1 MTEDTFPQH
10 TFQKHAVLE
19 CYTVQKTFNFQNRVM
34 YQNDHNI
41 PLAKKKRLFI
51 DDVCCTEQKL
61 QMLTNHIC
69 LFIYCT

>member
-19 CYTVQKTFNFQNRVM
+19 CYTVKKTFNFQNRVM

-41 PLAKKKRLFI
+41 PLAKKK
-51 DDVCCTEQKL
+51 K
-61 QMLTNHIC
+61 
-69 LFIYCT
+69 IY